1 MSQIAELS
9 ARFAIA
15 DRLRFV
21 ELAEDFIVAE
31 VTTPE
36 ARARIALQGAHV
48 MDYQIGEEAPLI
60 WLSRDARFAPGK
72 SIRGGVPVCWPW
84 FGPHASNA
92 SLPGHGFAR
101 TVPWTLVE
109 ARLLPDSRLQL
120 AFELIESETT
130 RAQWPHACT
139 LRNTITVGPELEVAL
154 TTTNTGTQPF
164 TLGQALHTYFT
175 VGDVAQAGVLG
186 LDGCEYLDKVDGGA
200 RKRQSGALGFSQE
213 TDRIYLA
220 TRGHCVIQ
228 DPALAR
234 EIVITSTGSR
244 STVVWT
250 PWAEK
255 AAKMGDFGADGWKG
269 MLCVENANAADDVV
283 QLAPG
288 ETHCLAAQF
297 RSTPLR

>member
-1 MSQIAELS
+1 MSPLGELS

-21 ELAEDFIVAE
+21 SLTEDFIVAV

-48 MDYQIGEEAPLI
+48 MDNQIGGAAPLI
-60 WLSRDARFAPGK
+60 WLSQEARFAPGK
-72 SIRGGVPVCWPW
+72 SIRGGVPVSCPW
-84 FGPHASNA
+84 FGPHAS
-92 SLPGHGFAR
+92 
-101 TVPWTLVE
+101 
-109 ARLLPDSRLQL
+109 D
-120 AFELIESETT
+120 
-130 RAQWPHACT
+130 
-139 LRNTITVGPELEVAL
+139 
-154 TTTNTGTQPF
+154 
-164 TLGQALHTYFT
+164 
-175 VGDVAQAGVLG
+175 
-186 LDGCEYLDKVDGGA
+186 
-200 RKRQSGALGFSQE
+200 
-213 TDRIYLA
+213 
-220 TRGHCVIQ
+220 
-228 DPALAR
+228 AR

-244 STVVWT
+244 STVFWT

-255 AAKMGDFGADGWKG
+255 AAKMGDFGADGWKKG